1 MEPPARGATAATDI
15 RNQQCGIDEATAG
28 VFGDQADLGIGPTA
42 KGACGIALRLDQPQ
56 HRPPARAIR
65 SRFLRVIGRRI
76 VRQQHVTHGLQFP
89 IRNPVDFHAKVE
101 NGHGY
106 QLCSVTAAAVG
117 QNKPALLK
125 GRENRMQ
132 SFF

>member
-1 MEPPARGATAATDI
+1 MEPQGRCAAATVDFPD
-15 RNQQCGIDEATAG
+15 QQCGIREATAG
-28 VFGDQADLGIGPTA
+28 VGSAIRRIWA
-42 KGACGIALRLDQPQ
+42 IALRLDQPQ

-65 SRFLRVIGRRI
+65 SRFLRVVGRRI